1 MRYALAEGPVASRPI
16 FDFFTK
22 PNHNFTMQIIKLG
35 SSDLYVS
42 QVCLGTMTFGEQN
55 SEAEAHQ
62 QLDYALERGINF
74 IDTAEMYPV
83 MPRAETQGMTERFI
97 GSWLKQP
104 GKRQQV
110 ILATKVA
117 GPSRMAWIRDGKGD
131 LDATNIRS
139 AVDTSLQRLQTDVID
154 LYQLH
159 WPSRNVPIFGQLS
172 FDPQAERAYVAIEDT
187 LRVLGELVKAGK
199 IRHIGV
205 SNESAWGVSEF
216 VKRAEQHGLPR
227 IVSIQN
233 GYHLANRG
241 FEQSLDETCFRENV
255 GLLAYSPL
263 AFGQLTGKYLDGPAP
278 SGRLTIFP
286 PTWSPRYLRPAVLEA
301 ARRYAA
307 LARANGMTPTE
318 LALAWCYTRWFVAS
332 TIIGATSLTQLKE
345 NIDATELS
353 LADEIVAAVNQI
365 HTEITNPGQ

>member
-1 MRYALAEGPVASRPI
+1 
-16 FDFFTK
+16 
-22 PNHNFTMQIIKLG
+22 MQKNQLG
-35 SSDLYVS
+35 SSDLHVS
-42 QVCLGTMTFGEQN
+42 KVCLGTMTFGEQN

-62 QLDYALERGINF
+62 QLDYAIERGINF

-83 MPRAETQGMTERFI
+83 MPRAETQGLTERYI

-131 LDATNIRS
+131 LDAANIRA

-172 FDPQAERAYVAIEDT
+172 FNPQTEREHVAVEDT
-187 LRVLGELVKAGK
+187 LRVLGELVTAGK

-216 VKRAEQHGLPR
+216 IKQAELKGLPR

-233 GYHLANRG
+233 GYHLANRS
-241 FEQSLDETCFRENV
+241 FEQALDETCFREQV

-263 AFGQLTGKYLDGPAP
+263 AFGQLTGKYLNDPAA

-286 PTWSPRYLRPAVLEA
+286 PTWSPRYLRSTVIEA

-307 LARANGMTPTE
+307 VARANGMTPTQ
-318 LALAWCYTRWFVAS
+318 LALAWAYTRWFVAS
-332 TIIGATSLTQLKE
+332 TIIGATSIAQLKE
-345 NIDATELS
+345 NIDAVELTLS
-353 LADEIVAAVNQI
+353 DDVVAAINQI
-365 HTEITNPGQ
+365 HADITNPGQ